1 MGTIGSA
8 YPRISNKNHENSFG
22 DFVKCSEV
30 LHLSVTANQMTW
42 KNMFNSCCFW
52 ELNWT
57 LPRARML
64 IVYHVK
70 SPTNI
75 AVSERASY
83 WSDRRFKGPMVVH
96 FILPTHCSYDD
107 DVIKWKHFPHYWS
120 FMRGIGEFHSQR
132 TVTRSFDVFFD
143 LRLNK
148 RLSKQLWGWW
158 LETPSH

>member
-8 YPRISNKNHENSFG
+8 DPRISNKNHENSFG

-52 ELNWT
+52 KLNWK
-57 LPRARML
+57 LPHARML

-70 SPTNI
+70 FPTNI

-96 FILPTHCSYDD
+96 FILY
-107 DVIKWKHFPHYWS
+107 PHTLHTMMTSLNGNIFRITGPLW
-120 FMRGIGEFHSQR
+120 GEFTGPRWIPLTKDS
-132 TVTRSFDVFFD
+132 DAE
-143 LRLNK
+143 
-148 RLSKQLWGWW
+148 LWCFLWSAP
-158 LETPSH
+158 E